1 MGKRVGFVGMGTMGA
16 PMAGHLLS
24 AGHDVT
30 VWNRTPEKAR
40 PLADLGATVAGSLT
54 GLTDLDAI
62 LLCVGGTEDVRA
74 VVDALPATGL
84 LIDHSTISPDGARE
98 IAASVA
104 SRGGRFVDAPVT
116 GGSMGAVNGTLT
128 VFLGGDEADCDEAK
142 AIVAPYA
149 KRAER
154 VGPSGAGQTMK
165 AANQIAVGGALLAL
179 AESLA
184 FAKRAGLDLEQAR
197 AMIGAGSGGSWAFEN
212 YGPKMLRD
220 DVTPG
225 FAVRHQRKDFRYV
238 RAAAAELAA
247 SLPGTEAVDALLA
260 EAERR
265 GWDDLTTGVIF
276 RLLTEEP

>member
-1 MGKRVGFVGMGTMGA
+1 MGKRLGFVGMGTMGA
-16 PMAGHLLS
+16 PMAGHLLA

-30 VWNRTPEKAR
+30 VWNRTRVKALPLAER
-40 PLADLGATVAGSLT
+40 GATIADSLADLVG
-54 GLTDLDAI
+54 LDAV
-62 LLCVGGTEDVRA
+62 LLCVGGTDDVRA
-74 VVDALPATGL
+74 VVDALPPTGL
-84 LIDHSTISPDGARE
+84 VIDHSTIAPDGARS
-98 IAASVA
+98 IADAVA
-104 SRGGRFVDAPVT
+104 ARGGRFVDAPVT
-116 GGSMGAVNGTLT
+116 GGSMGAANGTLT
-128 VFLGGDEADCDEAK
+128 IFLGGEEADCDAAK
-142 AIVAPYA
+142 EIVAPYA

-184 FAKRAGLDLEQAR
+184 FAKRAGLDLGQAR

-238 RAAAAELAA
+238 RAAAADIGAA
-247 SLPGTEAVDALLA
+247 LPGTEAVDALLA
-260 EAERR
+260 EAEAR

-276 RLLTEEP
+276 RLLVEEA